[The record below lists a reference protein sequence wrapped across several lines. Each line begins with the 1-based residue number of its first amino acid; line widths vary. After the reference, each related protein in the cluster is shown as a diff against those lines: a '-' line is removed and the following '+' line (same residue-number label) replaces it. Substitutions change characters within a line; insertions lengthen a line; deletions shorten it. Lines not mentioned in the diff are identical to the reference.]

1 MTGSKMEAMSEKQL
15 RTDLTENV
23 HKKLSEFLE
32 YKINFSKRVTDY
44 EKAIQEWNKT
54 MTAFVSK
61 ITFNL
66 YSKVEGLHQSLN
78 EVQGKF
84 QDLVKINRILED
96 KDNQPISLM
105 KELTFKL
112 STISYHVPKELEHFP
127 MSLSP
132 EGEIESIRFEESIV
146 SGKELNLLRALSFDQ
161 NDRKSFLPPFESS
174 ALHPEDS
181 FYSLEKKHLGV
192 HVYDGNNGTI
202 LKTHNPNP
210 LIAHSAYKDDN
221 KGSCSECGQPVSVL
235 LQLQMS
241 QKKVTPCPTINEK
254 HHVKFTMDEKNNND
268 IQLSPLGM
276 DVKSGCPSS
285 AGGSAKKIVSF
296 QPKTIIL
303 EENFIEEGYSTP
315 KVREG
320 VIRLDD
326 DYDVNAEHDK
336 SSSTRTSFAPSSPP
350 LKEDNIIH
358 SASKSFQRRL
368 SRGEFSDDGK
378 TAEERENPF
387 SDVIKSNC
395 LFGLNKVLLTDTYDV
410 KSQVMY
416 PVMISKLKNYLY
428 VGSPNLKKV
437 CVFDISTKK
446 GQGFLKLPDSK
457 AFSAPRNLLLY
468 GRDIIMV
475 LDEQALYLFHNGV
488 LLKSLFS
495 EYAKNFRGL
504 SLDRSGNESQQ
515 TLVYTLEKIQ
525 PEDSVSIVTLDIMNE
540 TILKRVLI
548 NGTNGSEI
556 CCRFLSVASE
566 VAIVS
571 DKGSGKMFKVD
582 LSKNISSEV
591 ERPSFVK
598 SITCTTGVEFH
609 SLLNLFIVAT
619 TNGTLEIM
627 DTEGAWIKTMPF
639 PGEKVA
645 GIYLDGDDLYSA
657 EMLNMVKKYALL

>member
-1 MTGSKMEAMSEKQL
+1 MEAMSEKQL

-132 EGEIESIRFEESIV
+132 EGEIEKTF
-146 SGKELNLLRALSFDQ
+146 GC
-161 NDRKSFLPPFESS
+161 SS
-174 ALHPEDS
+174 
-181 FYSLEKKHLGV
+181 
-192 HVYDGNNGTI
+192 
-202 LKTHNPNP
+202 
-210 LIAHSAYKDDN
+210 HSAYKDDN

-416 PVMISKLKNYLY
+416 PEM
-428 VGSPNLKKV
+428 NLNK
-437 CVFDISTKK
+437 
-446 GQGFLKLPDSK
+446 P
-457 AFSAPRNLLLY
+457 
-468 GRDIIMV
+468 
-475 LDEQALYLFHNGV
+475 LFT
-488 LLKSLFS
+488 LLK
-495 EYAKNFRGL
+495 
-504 SLDRSGNESQQ
+504 
-515 TLVYTLEKIQ
+515 KIQ

-627 DTEGAWIKTMPF
+627 DSEGAWIKTMPF

>member
-1 MTGSKMEAMSEKQL
+1 MEAMSEKQL

-146 SGKELNLLRALSFDQ
+146 SGKDPLLYILRI
-161 NDRKSFLPPFESS
+161 R
-174 ALHPEDS
+174 

-192 HVYDGNNGTI
+192 HVYDGNN
-202 LKTHNPNP
+202 
-210 LIAHSAYKDDN
+210 DDN

-416 PVMISKLKNYLY
+416 PEM
-428 VGSPNLKKV
+428 NLNK
-437 CVFDISTKK
+437 
-446 GQGFLKLPDSK
+446 P
-457 AFSAPRNLLLY
+457 
-468 GRDIIMV
+468 
-475 LDEQALYLFHNGV
+475 LFT
-488 LLKSLFS
+488 LLK
-495 EYAKNFRGL
+495 
-504 SLDRSGNESQQ
+504 
-515 TLVYTLEKIQ
+515 KIQ

-627 DTEGAWIKTMPF
+627 DSEGAWIKTMPF